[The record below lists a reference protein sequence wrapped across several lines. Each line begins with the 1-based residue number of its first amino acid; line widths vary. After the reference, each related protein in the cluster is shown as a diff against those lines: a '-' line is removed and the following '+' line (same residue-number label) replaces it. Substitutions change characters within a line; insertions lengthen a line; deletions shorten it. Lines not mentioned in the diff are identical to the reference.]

1 MVALQNQEIAI
12 IEITA
17 EIGMVD
23 RVPIVDL
30 DLIEDRVLLDRKV
43 KIADHVQRG
52 RIADL
57 DLKEDLVLLV
67 QKAKTAGPDQR
78 DRIADHVLHVQ
89 RVKTVDLDQKDKIVR
104 KELRQ

>member
-1 MVALQNQEIAI
+1 M
-12 IEITA
+12 
-17 EIGMVD
+17 GD

-43 KIADHVQRG
+43 KIADHV
-52 RIADL
+52 
-57 DLKEDLVLLV
+57 
-67 QKAKTAGPDQR
+67 QR